1 MKTLS
6 TPIATEAAAEQ
17 SAWVELYD
25 IYLKAAIT
33 TPWGTTSV
41 IRLCARLGAA
51 YSFFTPQMS
60 PEATGTQG
68 DAATYQ
74 PWPLKRQQVRSSGQ
88 FADTKLEISASNVTA
103 EFAELIAGIDWY
115 DSPVVI
121 RKTSPNLSGATA
133 ADCAILFSGLV
144 DAVRMTD
151 TVITLVCSNDLALL
165 NRILPSENMH
175 ASCRF
180 KWADDQC
187 TMRRFMAAHYKS
199 KTCASASTTTLV
211 KSTGLTEDTG
221 NSASYGTDLIDALA
235 DAAITASSELGTM
248 NWTVSVVSQ
257 ATSVAAYQY
266 MLKVVSGSQ
275 TALLPGT
282 RVQFITTAPTGF
294 TAGTWYYVVYDASS
308 AGYGRLNLSAT
319 LGGARI
325 AYALPL
331 GNYTLET
338 ELEFEAFRVKSSK
351 DGFWAFLTDAD
362 WGTVENAYYVIP
374 DAQAGLKNAEL
385 KPWIQFD
392 LGSAKS
398 PKLWRVAS
406 VPDALVEQRVRT
418 IEFFSS
424 ADASTWTFESYFE
437 MPNRVGEE
445 FDVLIPNATSARYW
459 RICVRSRWADSLKKS
474 LFYKVRA
481 YELSRNWW
489 KDGQVT
495 FGAAT
500 ATVALR
506 NVARAVVGSYDGEV
520 FVAELPVAP
529 ASGDT
534 FVIERGCDRTFNACC
549 ARGNTENY
557 GGFNDL
563 PTQTVIR

>member
-6 TPIATEAAAEQ
+6 TPLANEAAAEQ

-25 IYLKAAIT
+25 IYLKSAIT

-41 IRLCARLGAA
+41 IRLCSRLGASF
-51 YSFFTPQMS
+51 SFFTPQMS
-60 PEATGTQG
+60 PEDAGTQG

-103 EFAELIAGIDWY
+103 EFAALIAGIDWY

-121 RKTSPNLSGATA
+121 RKTSPNLVGATA

-151 TVITLVCSNDLALL
+151 SVITLVCSNDLALL

-187 TMRRFMAAHYKS
+187 TMRRFLAAHYKS
-199 KTCASASTTTLV
+199 KTCAAASTTTLV

-221 NSASYGTDLIDALA
+221 NSASYGTDLINALA
-235 DAAITASSELGTM
+235 DAAITASSEQANFSGPVFIYRAYVPKTGWLYWKYLTM
-248 NWTVSVVSQ
+248 SPGDLSLLVVDQ
-257 ATSVAAYQY
+257 
-266 MLKVVSGSQ
+266 
-275 TALLPGT
+275 
-282 RVQFITTAPTGF
+282 RVRFPTTAPTGF
-294 TAGTWYYVVYDASS
+294 TVGTWYYVLYVDAQVFELGTS
-308 AGYGRLNLSAT
+308 
-319 LGGARI
+319 LGGGVITVTDSSGSWSLEAEYAGEARHVRSGD
-325 AYALPL
+325 P
-331 GNYTLET
+331 GSWT
-338 ELEFEAFRVKSSK
+338 F
-351 DGFWAFLTDAD
+351 GTDAD

-374 DAQAGLKNAEL
+374 DAQAGLKNAAL
-385 KPWIQFD
+385 KPYIQFD

-398 PKLWRVAS
+398 PKLWRVSS
-406 VPDALVEQRVRT
+406 VPNAQPEQRLRV
-418 IEFFSS
+418 IAFFSS
-424 ADASTWTFESYFE
+424 PDASTWMFESYFE
-437 MPNRVGEE
+437 MPNRSGED

-459 RICVRSRWADSLKKS
+459 RICVRSRWAESLYRS
-474 LFYKVRA
+474 MFYKVRA
-481 YELSRNWW
+481 YELSRHWW
-489 KDGQVT
+489 KDGRVT
-495 FGAAT
+495 FDAAT

-506 NVARAVVGSYDGEV
+506 NVSRAVVGSYDGEV
-520 FVAELPVAP
+520 SVAALPVAP

-549 ARGNTENY
+549 ARLNTENY